1 MDLREEALEVGS
13 CEDEALIDV
22 RIGLPD
28 RRKVVA
34 SRLRIVDD
42 GRTHALAQVLDVA
55 AGLASANLEGL
66 GDLAAADAVAMVEF
80 PDDVLETLALTHEK
94 TLLWILSQQ
103 GPECPQNEE
112 KDAVS
117 SRTTVLSAGSEEL
130 GVAMLSKGV
139 SHTLCG
145 CCMSAMKVGTDISIM
160 SCPSGMR
167 TLTLTASI
175 WPLASSSHWIVIVC
189 F

>member
-55 AGLASANLEGL
+55 AGLASADLEGL

-94 TLLWILSQQ
+94 D
-103 GPECPQNEE
+103 P
-112 KDAVS
+112 AVDS
-117 SRTTVLSAGSEEL
+117 ITAGSR
-130 GVAMLSKGV
+130 
-139 SHTLCG
+139 
-145 CCMSAMKVGTDISIM
+145 MSSE
-160 SCPSGMR
+160 
-167 TLTLTASI
+167 
-175 WPLASSSHWIVIVC
+175 
-189 F
+189 